1 MSVIAKLNN
10 LRISPRKVRLVADM
24 VRGKKANNAQSILA
38 FSIKK
43 GALPLKK
50 LLDSAMAN
58 AKNNFKLEE
67 NDLFISLLKVD
78 EGRTL
83 KRWRARARGRACR
96 IEKKTSNITL
106 GLNILRDEKKEAE
119 ITHEKPAQAEKQIK
133 AVKKVNKKKP
143 AKDIKVKKENKKK

>member
-1 MSVIAKLNN
+1 MQVSAKLNN

-24 VRGKKANNAQSILA
+24 VRGKKAGKAQAVLS
-38 FSIKK
+38 FCIKK

-50 LLDSAMAN
+50 LLNSAMAN
-58 AKNNFKLEE
+58 AKNNFKLKED
-67 NDLFISLLKVD
+67 DLFISLIKVD

-106 GLNILRDEKKEAE
+106 NLDTYE
-119 ITHEKPAQAEKQIK
+119 PQS
-133 AVKKVNKKKP
+133 
-143 AKDIKVKKENKKK
+143 

>member
-1 MSVIAKLNN
+1 MPVIAKLNN

-24 VRGKKANNAQSILA
+24 VRGKKANNAQAVLG
-38 FSIKK
+38 FCIKK
-43 GALPLKK
+43 GALPMKK
-50 LLDSAMAN
+50 LLDSAIAN

-67 NDLFISLLKVD
+67 KDLFVSLIKVD

-106 GLNILRDEKKEAE
+106 GLDQLTPHPSALGQRSGAGDFAEAPAGKEKK
-119 ITHEKPAQAEKQIK
+119 IRKKIIK
-133 AVKKVNKKKP
+133 RKSKA
-143 AKDIKVKKENKKK
+143 

>member
-1 MSVIAKLNN
+1 MQVIAKLNN

-24 VRGKKANNAQSILA
+24 VRGKSAGKAQASLG
-38 FSIKK
+38 FCIKK

-50 LLDSAMAN
+50 LLDSAVAN

-67 NDLFISLLKVD
+67 KDLFISLIKVD

-106 GLNILRDEKKEAE
+106 NLDIF
-119 ITHEKPAQAEKQIK
+119 KQDK
-133 AVKKVNKKKP
+133 SKV
-143 AKDIKVKKENKKK
+143 

>member
-1 MSVIAKLNN
+1 MAVIAKLNN

-24 VRGKKANNAQSILA
+24 IRGKKAEKAVASLN
-38 FSIKK
+38 FCIKK

-50 LLDSAMAN
+50 LLDSAVAN
-58 AKNNFKLEE
+58 AKNNFQLKEE
-67 NDLFISLLKVD
+67 DLFISLIKVD

-106 GLNILRDEKKEAE
+106 SLDIFKQDKSKKYES
-119 ITHEKPAQAEKQIK
+119 
-133 AVKKVNKKKP
+133 
-143 AKDIKVKKENKKK
+143 

>member
-1 MSVIAKLNN
+1 MAEVIAKLNN

-24 VRGKKANNAQSILA
+24 VRGKKAGKAKAVLS
-38 FSIKK
+38 FCIKK

-50 LLDSAMAN
+50 LLDSAIAN
-58 AKNNFKLEE
+58 AKNNFKLKEE
-67 NDLFISLLKVD
+67 DLFISLIKVD

-106 GLNILRDEKKEAE
+106 ELNTPNPSALGQRSGAR
-119 ITHEKPAQAEKQIK
+119 
-133 AVKKVNKKKP
+133 
-143 AKDIKVKKENKKK
+143 ENQKNVA

>member
-1 MSVIAKLNN
+1 MILAKLNN

-24 VRGKKANNAQSILA
+24 IRGKKAGKAQA
-38 FSIKK
+38 FLSFCVKK

-50 LLDSAMAN
+50 LLDSAIAN
-58 AKNNFKLEE
+58 AKNNFKLKED
-67 NDLFISLLKVD
+67 DLFISQIKVD

-106 GLNILRDEKKEAE
+106 NLDTLRPTPPPASGGVGREKA
-119 ITHEKPAQAEKQIK
+119 
-133 AVKKVNKKKP
+133 KKT
-143 AKDIKVKKENKKK
+143 